1 MNNSPSA
8 PQPQRHAGA
17 AAPAGH
23 SDRQLRHLAAR
34 LATHDPHIPV
44 LAAAGIDPT
53 ALERIV
59 EGFRSVVFTGY
70 FDRRPLEV
78 QLAELAGH
86 LSRQCART
94 YAAFHRRTPDNGT
107 PNASAPFES
116 APFESTPFGSTPGEG
131 ADATPRASD
140 AATSVAAAERFGAET
155 ARRLLEALPELRRRL
170 GTDVRAVCDG
180 DPAASG
186 CEEVILCYP
195 ALVAMTHYRL
205 AHALWEFGVPILP
218 RMITERAHSMTG
230 IDIHPGAVIGDS
242 FSIDHGTGVVIGETC
257 IIGSHVRLYQGVTLG
272 AKSFKF
278 DDEGHILRE
287 PRHPI
292 LEDRVVVYS
301 NSSILGRVRIGHDS
315 IIGGNVWQTTDLAPH
330 SRVIQG
336 RATISTFENGGGI

>member
-8 PQPQRHAGA
+8 PQPQRPAGA
-17 AAPAGH
+17 ATPAGR
-23 SDRQLRHLAAR
+23 SDRQLRQLAAR
-34 LATHDPHIPV
+34 LAAHDPHIPT

-107 PNASAPFES
+107 PNAS
-116 APFESTPFGSTPGEG
+116 TPFGSTPGEG

-170 GTDVRAVCDG
+170 GTDVRAVFDG
-180 DPAASG
+180 DPAAASY
-186 CEEVILCYP
+186 EEVILCYP

-205 AHALWEFGVPILP
+205 AHALWESGVPILP

-315 IIGGNVWQTTDLAPH
+315 VIGGNVWQTTDLAPH

-336 RATISTFENGGGI
+336 RATISTFENGSGI

>member
-1 MNNSPSA
+1 MRITPA
-8 PQPQRHAGA
+8 TPQPQRPAGA

-34 LATHDPHIPV
+34 LAAHDPHIPT

-86 LSRQCART
+86 LTRQCARAF
-94 YAAFHRRTPDNGT
+94 AAFHRRTPDDG
-107 PNASAPFES
+107 PPDAS
-116 APFESTPFGSTPGEG
+116 APFESTPGGGT
-131 ADATPRASD
+131 DATPGAID
-140 AATSVAAAERFGAET
+140 AATADTAAERFGAET

-205 AHALWEFGVPILP
+205 AHALWKSGVPILP

-315 IIGGNVWQTTDLAPH
+315 IIGGNVWQTTDLAPY